1 MKNLMLLSL
10 LIPTGTALAQDLPLS
25 PRAVDDASWT
35 FSNGAEFPG
44 ATGQLQVTAEGVL
57 RLHYDFTGGGAY
69 VACYRRLDPPQPVRR
84 WRLRLRKPAEASV
97 TVRMTDGGGQTFQK
111 STFYEHSGWQELEVG
126 YGGWSVHWGGANDGV
141 FAPPL
146 TQIGIVLDHQGLLL
160 PTGVLEIADVV
171 AELGQPE
178 GGTVARY
185 RGEYQVTDFADG
197 SGFWADGSGSL
208 AKARWRTEGSRARL
222 GHSLSLFGNPRE
234 LRLSLRGGTPG
245 ATLTLE
251 LGSHFQGFRRRLGT
265 LAGGEQTF
273 AVPAPPEGWKHYGGE
288 NDGVV
293 RPPLRVTGL
302 ALEPPAGEALDGEV
316 ELLGLACVTEL
327 PADRTVTLHAGLN
340 EGGRAGDQ
348 RTLKATCAAWNVT
361 DQPARGTL
369 RAAFRDWEDR
379 LLAEETLNGELPALG
394 TRRVFTVT
402 ATIPADRQFA
412 DVTFT
417 WEQPG
422 LRPDPA
428 TAGWTAPAPDAGS
441 AALEPDSP
449 WGMGVYLYRN
459 GDDPAGHAAMDRVAA
474 LAQAAGVKWSREEF
488 QWHRIETAPGQFDFS
503 FYDTLVDT
511 ATRHG
516 ISLYALLAY
525 WSPHY
530 PSYTLDGIEAY
541 CRWARA
547 LVERYKGRIRHW
559 EIYNEPNIFFWSG
572 PKELYPVMLRRAYET
587 IKTVDPE
594 AKVLGVSTAGIDRA
608 FVQRVLDADA
618 PFDILTIHPYRGG
631 LVERQFVAELR
642 QVAEQVGTRP
652 VWITEMGWPTQIGGT
667 PERQQAELLARCY
680 LSAMASGAVGNMSWY
695 DFRSDGPD
703 PFYNEHNFGVLTA
716 DLRPKP
722 AYRALTTVLRH
733 LGQGP
738 FATREDFPAG
748 VWALQ
753 RGEALAVWCPE
764 ATVALQCRTAGTVT
778 VLNLMGEILQTAGP
792 GELTARLQR
801 GRPVFLTGARIT
813 PLGADALEGNPTPT
827 RIAF

>member
-1 MKNLMLLSL
+1 VKNLMLLSL
-10 LIPTGTALAQDLPLS
+10 LIPTGAALAQDLRLS
-25 PRAVDDASWT
+25 PAAADDASWI
-35 FSNGAEFPG
+35 FSKGGEFPG
-44 ATGQLQVTAEGVL
+44 ATGRLEVAAEGVL

-97 TVRMTDGGGQTFQK
+97 TIRMTDGGGQTFQK
-111 STFYEHSGWQELEVG
+111 ATFYDHSGWQDLEVG
-126 YGGWSVHWGGANDGV
+126 YGGWSVHWGGTNDGV
-141 FAPPL
+141 FASPL
-146 TQIGIVLDHQGLLL
+146 TQIGIVLDRQGLLNL
-160 PTGVLEIADVV
+160 TGVVEIAAVV
-171 AELGQPE
+171 AELGEPE

-185 RGEYQVTDFADG
+185 RGEYQVTAFADG
-197 SGFWADGSGSL
+197 SGFWANGGGL
-208 AKARWRTEGSRARL
+208 AGARWRTEGSSARL
-222 GHSLSLFGNPRE
+222 SHSISLFGNPRE
-234 LRLSLRGGTPG
+234 VRLKLRGGMPG
-245 ATLTLE
+245 AVLTLE

-265 LAGGEQTF
+265 LTGGEQTF
-273 AVPAPPEGWKHYGGE
+273 AVPTPPEGWEHSGGE
-288 NDGVV
+288 DDGVV

-302 ALEPPAGEALDGEV
+302 VLEPPAGGALAGSV

-327 PADRTVTLHAGLN
+327 PADRTVTLHAGLSD
-340 EGGRAGDQ
+340 GGLAGGQ
-348 RTLKATCAAWNVT
+348 RRLNATCAAWNVT
-361 DQPARGTL
+361 DQPVRGVL
-369 RAAFRDWEDR
+369 KAVFRDWEDSV
-379 LLAEETLNGELPALG
+379 LAERTLDGELPALG
-394 TRRVFTVT
+394 ARKGFAVAAEV
-402 ATIPADRQFA
+402 PADRQFA

-428 TAGWTAPAPDAGS
+428 TAGWTGPAPDAGS

-459 GDDPAGHAAMDRVAA
+459 GNDPAGHASMDRVAA

-488 QWHRIETAPGQFDFS
+488 QWQRIETAPGQFDFS
-503 FYDTLVDT
+503 FYDALVDT
-511 ATRHG
+511 AARHG
-516 ISLYALLAY
+516 ICVYALLAY
-525 WSPHY
+525 WNPHY
-530 PSYTLDGIEAY
+530 PSYSVEGIEAY

-587 IKTVDPE
+587 IKAADPE

-608 FVQRVLDADA
+608 FVQRVLEAGA

-642 QVAEQVGTRP
+642 QVSEQVGRRP

-667 PERQQAELLARCY
+667 PEREQAELLARCY
-680 LSAMASGAVGNMSWY
+680 LSAMASGAVGSMSWY

-703 PFYNEHNFGVLTA
+703 PFYHEDNFGVLTG

-722 AYRALTTVLRH
+722 AYRALLMVLRR
-733 LGQGP
+733 LNQGA
-738 FATREDFPAG
+738 FTAREDFPAG

-753 RGEALAVWCPE
+753 RGGVLAVWCPA
-764 ATVALQCRTAGTVT
+764 ATVALRCRVAGEVTVT
-778 VLNLMGEILQTAGP
+778 NLMGEALQTAGA
-792 GELTARLQR
+792 GDVSVRLRR
-801 GRPVFLTGARIT
+801 GKPVFLSGAPVT
-813 PLGADALEGNPTPT
+813 PLGADTLEGDATPG